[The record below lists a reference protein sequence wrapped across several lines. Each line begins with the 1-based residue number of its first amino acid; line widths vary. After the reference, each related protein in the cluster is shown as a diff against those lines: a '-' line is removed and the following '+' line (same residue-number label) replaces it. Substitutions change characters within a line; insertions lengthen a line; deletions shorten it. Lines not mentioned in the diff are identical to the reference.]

1 MITVYLV
8 GMLVSVIF
16 LAIFGYNY
24 VKDSGEITLTNII
37 FGIFMIIIS
46 WAGAIILFVGVFVII
61 INWLYDEGNNIIIWR
76 KSKIKKK

>member
-1 MITVYLV
+1 MYLV

-16 LAIFGYNY
+16 LTIFGYNY

-46 WAGAIILFVGVFVII
+46 WAGAIVLFIAIYDII
-61 INWLYDEGNNIIIWR
+61 IDWLYDEGNNIIIWKR
-76 KSKIKKK
+76 KSKKK

>member
-8 GMLVSVIF
+8 GMLVSVVF

-46 WAGAIILFVGVFVII
+46 WAGAIILFVGVYAII
-61 INWLYDEGNNIIIWR
+61 IDWLYDEGNNIIIWR
-76 KSKIKKK
+76 KSKKK

>member
-8 GMLVSVIF
+8 GMLISAIF
-16 LAIFGYNY
+16 LAILGYNY

-46 WAGAIILFVGVFVII
+46 WAGTIILSVVIYNII
-61 INWLYDEGNNIIIWR
+61 IDWLYDKGNKIIIWKR
-76 KSKIKKK
+76 NSKKK

>member
-1 MITVYLV
+1 MIMYLV

-16 LAIFGYNY
+16 LTIFGYNY

-46 WAGAIILFVGVFVII
+46 WAGAIVLFIAIYDII
-61 INWLYDEGNNIIIWR
+61 IDWLYDEGNNIIIWKR
-76 KSKIKKK
+76 KSKKK